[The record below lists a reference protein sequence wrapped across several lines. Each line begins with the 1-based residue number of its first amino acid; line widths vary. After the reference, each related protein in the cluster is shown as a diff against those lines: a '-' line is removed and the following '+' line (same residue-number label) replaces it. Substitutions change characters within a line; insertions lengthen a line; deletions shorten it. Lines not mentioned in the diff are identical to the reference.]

1 MYILNYNRV
10 YNFYVI
16 MVISILKFFERVY
29 ESHREEDK

>member
-16 MVISILKFFERVY
+16 FLTILKFSERVY